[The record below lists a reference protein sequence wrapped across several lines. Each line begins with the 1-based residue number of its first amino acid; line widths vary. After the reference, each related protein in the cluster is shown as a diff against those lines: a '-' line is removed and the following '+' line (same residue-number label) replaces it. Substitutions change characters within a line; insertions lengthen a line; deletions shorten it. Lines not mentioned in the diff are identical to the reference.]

1 MFHETEARL
10 ASQALRPRDLAL
22 LLLASGD
29 LRPRKRARDQQADVI
44 GLELKRA
51 ILERLADLDPESAD
65 LDAALVRII
74 EEMSTPTGPARAV
87 ARVVREEWQMACAAP
102 EWVAQ
107 LLAEALQE
115 NARGQQHGGQSS
127 P

>member
-29 LRPRKRARDQQADVI
+29 LRPRKRARDQQADLV

-51 ILERLADLDPESAD
+51 ILQRLAALDPDPAD

-74 EEMSTPTGPARAV
+74 EEAGTPTGPARAV

-107 LLAEALQE
+107 LLAEAMQE
-115 NARGQQHGGQSS
+115 SARDQPRDRQSS